1 MNTLNFKI
9 KVKFN
14 NNFSDELNLSF
25 PNIITDVI
33 EIRELKA
40 TIDSDGE
47 ILVTGDFSLQTA
59 ENVVSLIAKL
69 DPVMSKI
76 GDTLDMTIMDMPNGI
91 EFHSLL
97 NRGFTSAEITFDTS
111 DISPDGQELINTFI
125 KFSSGAKGFVTRE
138 EIEENSIKLIHMPI
152 KSTKINYKNTNV
164 TWEKLDQKIKDDL
177 LARYGNENKAM
188 MVLSNHYN
196 KFEYI
201 TLFENHLTP
210 DLIKEL
216 EDRNIEVVLFSG
228 TALGDLSLH
237 ARKSLS
243 FSAAGGCGSL
253 DSGEPYLIFNLDYLV
268 EELELEIPAIVK
280 HELTHADQIL
290 SGRLILKDSGEKIW
304 LGKPTNEYIEKML
317 DEDEQYRAEGVRDLS
332 TELLIYCIQP
342 WEMEAYAVSYR
353 YMMDIEGFKGSK
365 HHNQNEKAISKILL
379 SAI

>member
-1 MNTLNFKI
+1 M
-9 KVKFN
+9 
-14 NNFSDELNLSF
+14 
-25 PNIITDVI
+25 
-33 EIRELKA
+33 
-40 TIDSDGE
+40 
-47 ILVTGDFSLQTA
+47 
-59 ENVVSLIAKL
+59 
-69 DPVMSKI
+69 
-76 GDTLDMTIMDMPNGI
+76 
-91 EFHSLL
+91 
-97 NRGFTSAEITFDTS
+97 
-111 DISPDGQELINTFI
+111 
-125 KFSSGAKGFVTRE
+125 
-138 EIEENSIKLIHMPI
+138 
-152 KSTKINYKNTNV
+152 
-164 TWEKLDQKIKDDL
+164 
-177 LARYGNENKAM
+177 
-188 MVLSNHYN
+188 
-196 KFEYI
+196 
-201 TLFENHLTP
+201 
-210 DLIKEL
+210 
-216 EDRNIEVVLFSG
+216 
-228 TALGDLSLH
+228 SLH

-290 SGRLILKDSGEKIW
+290 SGRLILKDSGERIW